1 MSRERPGQPVGSGV
15 GPQGRQ
21 LWGRAVAPRRLVAE
35 GLGVPPPCESADPPQ
50 PFPEGPP
57 SAASVQTLTS

>member
-1 MSRERPGQPVGSGV
+1 MSSERPGQPVGSGV

-35 GLGVPPPCESADPPQ
+35 GLRVPPPVSL
-50 PFPEGPP
+50 
-57 SAASVQTLTS
+57 QTPRSHSLKARRLLPVYRH